1 MIHFGGITPLKCVI
15 IVLRKE
21 VKGMKELKKINWKR
35 VLFVIGLG
43 VVLLVMF
50 WLNNQLSNEFVET
63 CTQQG
68 FTRDYC
74 ISHT

>member
-1 MIHFGGITPLKCVI
+1 MIHFRGITPLKCVI

-21 VKGMKELKKINWKR
+21 GRGMQELKKINWRR

-50 WLNNQLSNEFVET
+50 WLNNKLSNEFVET
-63 CTQQG
+63 CIQQG
-68 FTRDYC
+68 FTKDYC

>member
-21 VKGMKELKKINWKR
+21 GKGMKELKRINWKR
-35 VLFVIGLG
+35 VLFVISLG

-68 FTRDYC
+68 FTKDYC

>member
-1 MIHFGGITPLKCVI
+1 MIYFRGITPLKCVI

-21 VKGMKELKKINWKR
+21 GRGMKELKKINWRR

-50 WLNNQLSNEFVET
+50 WLNNKLSNEFVET
-63 CTQQG
+63 CIQQG
-68 FTRDYC
+68 FTKDYC

>member
-1 MIHFGGITPLKCVI
+1 MICFRGISPLKCVI

-21 VKGMKELKKINWKR
+21 GRGMKELKKINLKR
-35 VLFVIGLG
+35 VLFVISLG

-50 WLNNQLSNEFVET
+50 WFNNKLSNEFVET
-63 CTQQG
+63 CIQQG
-68 FTRDYC
+68 FTKDYC

>member
-1 MIHFGGITPLKCVI
+1 
-15 IVLRKE
+15 
-21 VKGMKELKKINWKR
+21 MKELKKINWKR

-50 WLNNQLSNEFVET
+50 WLNNLLSNEFVET
-63 CTQQG
+63 CIQQG
-68 FTRDYC
+68 FTKDYC